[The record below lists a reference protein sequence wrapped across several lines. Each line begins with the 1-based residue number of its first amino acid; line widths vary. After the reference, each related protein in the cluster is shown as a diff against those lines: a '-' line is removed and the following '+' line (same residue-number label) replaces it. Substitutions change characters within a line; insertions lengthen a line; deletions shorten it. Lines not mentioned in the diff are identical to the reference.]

1 MPTSPKPSTPVSQ
14 TPPST
19 PHTGTWRHPRLDE
32 IVRRQNSSSFD
43 KQNVRRILYNVGGI
57 VAIFYAARK
66 LVEVPPL
73 SWLDSTALKQFTRY
87 SYYLIQFTL
96 LYNIFTASLPLFRQA
111 DDLKDI
117 PLTPAQRKLLGLQPV
132 SVAAV
137 SVSEYNTPPKYART
151 SSPLSRSP
159 SNNDKNTILSSPW
172 NESPITSGLP
182 GSPLSLLG
190 RFGRGSN
197 HRSSFGS
204 SNLSSVSMGSHDMPG
219 TPTPSAPKVGVGV
232 NSKWLY
238 DRGRSSGT
246 SRIYT

>member
-14 TPPST
+14 ISPST

-66 LVEVPPL
+66 LAEVFPL
-73 SWLDSTALKQFTRY
+73 SLLDSTALKQFTRY
-87 SYYLIQFTL
+87 SYYLIQLTL

-159 SNNDKNTILSSPW
+159 SNNEKNTMLSSPW
-172 NESPITSGLP
+172 NDSPVTSGLP
-182 GSPLSLLG
+182 AIPLSLLG
-190 RFGRGSN
+190 GLSRGSN
-197 HRSSFGS
+197 QRSSFGS
-204 SNLSSVSMGSHDMPG
+204 STLSPVFKGSQDLPG
-219 TPTPSAPKVGVGV
+219 TPTPSAPKVGVGL
-232 NSKWLY
+232 NNKWLY
-238 DRGRSSGT
+238 DRGRNSAT